1 MRELE
6 RLNALC
12 QKPEA
17 KAKIEEIAAGILRKN
32 GKWATAYAEAE
43 RAYKIKLRE
52 VCLKLKGEG
61 MAIGMISLTCYGVP
75 EIAELR
81 FKRDVA
87 ETVYKANQEAINSI
101 KLQLRL
107 LDNQVSREWSTPQA
121 GM

>member
-1 MRELE
+1 MGGDFDLWGEIQ
-6 RLNALC
+6 
-12 QKPEA
+12 QKTKQLDYCIKE
-17 KAKIEEIAAGILRKN
+17 LRKS
-32 GKWATAYAEAE
+32 GTAYAEAE

-52 VCLKLKGEG
+52 VCLRLKGEG

>member
-1 MRELE
+1 MGGDFDLWGEIQ
-6 RLNALC
+6 
-12 QKPEA
+12 QKTKQLDYCIKE
-17 KAKIEEIAAGILRKN
+17 LRKS
-32 GKWATAYAEAE
+32 GTAYAEAE
-43 RAYKIKLRE
+43 RAYKVKLRE
-52 VCLKLKGEG
+52 VCLRLKGEG